1 MRKQTSIAGGLR
13 SLLAVTVAIYLIL
26 SLVGGVVLMEGAL
39 HIARRPVTGRNDF
52 SQSIA
57 PWVQSGVVDAEITAA
72 DGARLVGWYAQPTAW
87 NGRSVILLHGSAD
100 NRQGMMGYAPM
111 FLRAGYAVLLPDS
124 RGHGESG
131 GSVVTYGLL
140 ESGDVDRWSEW
151 IASRSRHADD
161 HAGCTYL
168 FGESMGAAI
177 ALQAAASTPNV
188 CAVVAEASYAS
199 FREIGYERVAQGL
212 HSSVGISHVIGWPM
226 VNMALLYARLRY
238 GLDFDRVSPERRLAA
253 SHVPALLIAGL
264 ADRNI
269 PPRHSERIAR
279 LSGQRSE
286 LWLVPGADHTM
297 AASVDSAEFERRVL
311 GWFSAHSRMP
321 A

>member
-13 SLLAVTVAIYLIL
+13 SLLAVAIAIYLIL

-39 HIARRPVTGRNDF
+39 HIARRPVAGRNDF

-57 PWVQSGVVDAEITAA
+57 PWVQSGVADAEITGA

-87 NGRSVILLHGSAD
+87 NGQTVILLHGSAD
-100 NRQGMMGYAPM
+100 NRQGMTGYAPM

-151 IASRSRHADD
+151 ITNRAHTDN

-199 FREIGYERVAQGL
+199 FREIGYERVAQSL
-212 HSSVGISHVIGWPM
+212 NSSVGISHVIGWPM
-226 VNMALLYARLRY
+226 VNMAFLYARLRY
-238 GLDFDRVSPERRLAA
+238 GLDLDQVSPERKLAA

-264 ADRNI
+264 ADKNI

-279 LSGQRSE
+279 LSAQRSE

-297 AASVDSAEFERRVL
+297 AASVAPAEFERRVL
-311 GWFSAHSRMP
+311 GWFSAHSRLP